1 MTQIQDYGMQEFIQL
16 YLRADISHSC
26 LKYLPD
32 RVTLL
37 KAKSDSITLDSASPM
52 SLIYTYCIG
61 K

>member
-16 YLRADISHSC
+16 YLRADSHSC

-37 KAKSDSITLDSASPM
+37 KAKSDSITLD
-52 SLIYTYCIG
+52 
-61 K
+61 